1 MDQVDKLTF
10 WPGNLFLKSH
20 DLKIDNPK
28 IDNLDLNSDWLLNRS
43 NNLL

>member
-20 DLKIDNPK
+20 DLIDNPK